1 MAPKTTILH
10 TEHLQTILEHMSDD
24 AKKRFK
30 SITGTKRSDT
40 ATVWRHLM
48 SLMRDQEGRVAL
60 LQTVPGLVPALLAE
74 LGKRETESPAVLLA
88 ALADTVR
95 LLPQLDSS
103 VESLLVALSRAPWPT
118 PGSSPSGAERRPKKP
133 RLESH
138 TPSWRGLLAALLPLV
153 QRFPERLRQ
162 LWDWSGCLPPLRD
175 PDAETRWLAARLLAL
190 ISGMGPGQTERLT
203 AATGVSGPLE
213 IQLTARHLNPTPM
226 VTADAQTARE
236 DPEIMVTP
244 TPLLTSEDISGSLVC
259 VEGVTLPVVDPAA
272 ACVGPLVP
280 VPDTRAALRS
290 LALAAAAG
298 RPALLQGPV
307 GSGKTSIVRH
317 LAAVT
322 GHVGYPRLVTVQLGD
337 QTDSKLLLGTYR
349 CTEVPGEFVW
359 QPGCLTQAVTDGSW
373 LLLEDIDRA
382 PMDVVSLLVP
392 LLQSRCLSVPG
403 HGDLVRAAPGF
414 QLFATQRLLPGSGG
428 GLHKQ
433 QTSHAALLD
442 RLWLRIAVQPLPG
455 RQLSEAVVQRWPR
468 LATVASRLLEVYSV
482 MTSVKDDS
490 VDAPAVERAETA
502 RLQMKESRLVSSR
515 DLMKWCQRV
524 GDDFD
529 VTSSQCASAMFQDAA
544 DIFCAAVSRRELRL
558 PLAQEIGARLGLLS
572 AQVEFNVN
580 SHKPSVTVTPEML
593 TVGRARMPVA
603 RVAGRPAVTFSFTR
617 QACVLLERV
626 GVAVCHREP
635 VLLVGETGVGKTS
648 SVQYL
653 AEQTGRKLVV
663 INMNQQSDSAD
674 LLGGYKPV
682 DMKQVMAPL
691 RDEFEKLFRETFDAS
706 SNEKFLRNIMTLFAA
721 GRWKDLTAL
730 MRHVHGQAPGRLRRR
745 GLPANHRLWSSWHAV
760 GQRLQTLKD
769 RGQRQLALAFAFI
782 EGTLVKALREGHW
795 VLLDEINLAAAETLE
810 CLSGLLES
818 PDGALTLLERGDVQT
833 VPRHPEFRLFACMN
847 PATDVGKR
855 DLPAGLRNRFTE
867 LFVDELEDAA
877 DLRVLTADYLRHLG
891 VTGAQVS
898 GVVSFYQRVRTAA
911 AEQLQDGTGH
921 RPHYSLRTL
930 CRALRVAAGNPCG
943 GVARS
948 LYEALCLSFL
958 TQLDRASYPTVTG
971 LIQSLVLGGKSK
983 AQLSQPITAPARGGY
998 VQFEGYW
1005 VRQGKLEPKAPE
1017 HYVLTPSVR
1026 ENLRDLARA
1035 VSLGGLPVLLQGET
1049 SVGKTS
1055 LISYLAAASGNRC
1068 VRINN
1073 HEHTDL
1079 QEYVGAY
1086 GADES
1091 GKLVFKEG
1099 ALVEAMRRGHW
1110 IILDELNL
1118 APSDVLEALNR
1129 VLDDNRE
1136 LFIAETQTVVRAHP
1150 RFMLFATQNP
1160 PGLYG
1165 GRKMLSRAFRNRFIE
1180 LHFDDIPAAELETIL
1195 HQRCRVPASYCKKMV
1210 AVLLE
1215 LQTRRRGSS
1224 VFQGKQGFITLRD
1237 LFRWAERYRQAGD
1250 QTTRFYDWD
1259 QHVADEGYLVLAG
1272 RVRRDEECDVI
1283 ATVLQKHFKRTVSP
1297 ENLFSLHAQ
1306 TSPVTRPVLERLLSE
1321 GDGSAAQLPA
1331 FRHLVWTLSTR
1342 RLAVL
1347 LCQALRFQEPVLLV
1361 GETGCGKTTVCQLL
1375 AETAGRS
1382 LHTVNCHMHTEGA
1395 DFLGGLRPVR
1405 SRPEPRPD
1413 AATGDGEDS
1422 GGGGLFEWVDGP
1434 VVVAMRSGHYFLA
1447 DEISLADDSVLERLN
1462 SVLEPERTLL
1472 LAERSGG
1479 DGADLVTAED
1489 AFRFVATMNPGG
1501 DYGKKELSPALRNR
1515 FTEIWC
1521 AQSRCRDD
1529 LVAIISHNLKLQE
1542 TSADAVTLAGT
1553 MMDFIE
1559 WFAGSDAGRKV
1570 TVSIRDILAWVNF
1583 VNTAGATGVPLPQA
1597 FIHGA
1602 CLVFLDGL
1610 GSGQP
1615 ASASAALRSAR
1626 AHCIRFLSDQ
1636 ISKLCKD
1643 PTAVMAAKPGRI
1655 INTDAKFGFEPF
1667 LIAKGSAAHARS
1679 LEGVFSLTAST
1690 PAENAGRLLRALQL
1704 TKPIL
1709 LEGSPGVGKTS
1720 LVAAVARVS
1729 GHRLTRINLSDQTD
1743 VSDLFGA
1750 DLPVEGGQGGQFAWR
1765 DGPLLQALK
1774 AGHWVVLDELNLASQ
1789 SVLEGLNACLDH
1801 RGSVYV
1807 PELGRE
1813 FQLRPGVTRIFACQN
1828 PLHEGGA
1835 RKGLPK
1841 SFLNRFTQVFVEPLT
1856 ADDLKQIAATSRLPD
1871 GGLCPPSADLAKM
1884 CEFSRRLDA
1893 AVNTRREF
1901 GQRGGPWEFNLRD
1914 LTRWCELLSASA
1926 GAKEEESVAGHHVQ
1940 LLYADRMRS
1949 AADKTAVLRLSDE
1962 VFGETYERPPCHLS
1976 VTREAVT
1983 VGCAR
1988 LERAAEQNH
1997 VFSTAD
2003 LELQIVRHQLPV
2015 MESLMTCIN
2024 RNWMAIL
2031 VGPPESGKTSLAR
2044 TLAAL
2049 TGHRLRVLTMNS
2061 AMDTTELLGGFEQAD
2076 LRRHLEQALQELEEL
2091 LWQEVR
2097 THLLDGRQPAAA
2109 RRCAQ
2114 VLTGWKEVKK
2124 ATAPAAAAG
2133 QTPAEEAEQL
2143 SAVCEAAGRLLELVT
2158 SDRAGPLA
2166 TRLSQL
2172 RDAALS
2178 DRSVNAGGKFEW
2190 VDSVLV
2196 RALRAGDWLL
2206 VDNVNFCPASVL
2218 DRLNALLEPGGVL
2231 EVSERGVVGGSVP
2244 TVRPHPEFRLLLAMD
2259 PRHGEISR
2267 AMRNRGVE
2275 IYMLGPDEAGGT
2287 LTPLDLSTLMVRT
2300 GLSDPQLQQR
2310 VLRLHE
2316 AVRQQA
2322 PGAERPGLLALLSCA
2337 DLVGQMVAR
2346 GLDATEALRQAGL
2359 DTYVRP
2365 LLSGAARRQLTPL
2378 LEELVAEAV
2387 SSDLFPRPALSCAPV
2402 PLYWLDADLARARQ
2416 LWSGVERLLPGPPAA
2431 GPLLHAF
2438 RHALE
2443 AVSTRGL
2450 EFVTLAAGQSEDES
2464 LQRLAA
2470 VDVASLLSPAE
2481 EKDRPAACLL
2491 LLARLE
2497 AALQEETDR
2506 HLLNRLSKTSKWKRA
2521 SMYALSL
2528 AAEKGLV
2535 TVSALPHP
2543 SVALLAP
2550 LLRALDAALSAGL
2563 TALPGPAPAVLARCR
2578 IALPWLRRLR
2588 ALCDRRPAPDGL
2600 TDWLAQLALHWRW
2613 TTHHLLSELRQ
2624 LEGVTA
2630 DSRTP
2635 ALTELCAR
2643 VDAQVGAEVSAPVLF
2658 AARVTEAIPRPGP
2671 FADPETAKLTEG
2683 LTRAAWALDPYMTPR
2698 PIDARRVD
2706 NPARLMKLLTSPDA
2720 VRLRHDLVEGVWR
2733 TLRYDV
2739 HSEVAEEALRS
2750 AEALLSRSGLLRVTT
2765 AAEPALMYSEE
2776 EPMEQDEDEETEEV
2790 GPVSGPAVPLLETLL
2805 RCKEAPMVLA
2815 AFCNSSSGSDR
2826 KPDEVQLPSSHS
2838 APDLDPESFVSEL
2851 SQLSVR
2857 SPLYVGLWLA
2867 ATASDSP
2874 VLLQA
2879 RLQLCLL
2886 AAYLQTAASD
2896 TGHARW
2902 LSGCPT
2908 DDEESDLSDQRAH
2921 PVNPH
2926 LYSAD
2931 ATHVISSD
2939 LCRPDDESLLDSVA
2953 VGDVSRRCREMAALR
2968 RLLWRNATDLSDARF
2983 SSLRS
2988 HRRLGLVV
2996 WEGFS
3001 AALLAAGRPAGDVTS
3016 PLSDVIGSLSAAGQ
3030 LSGEQADWLMTTAE
3044 TCTRTDADDGD
3055 PAAAEVGLMFV
3066 RVGGAQLSVLGQLM
3080 AVDPVEERRLLLEYC
3095 ADETEDVQADLSAAR
3110 LALLLVSGVE
3120 LENLPERYV
3129 PETVLQQRSRLVALG
3144 RQRAELD
3151 GGAACRPSPPTYHQ
3165 LKQEMRNFL
3174 SSAGSLSA
3182 LKACCMA
3189 MVAALSGHPEDNGG
3203 GGGDARSLDTALQQL
3218 RSLLTTYSGFLAGLE
3233 ARHGWYRDV
3242 TVPLLA
3248 AGRQV
3253 EFGLR
3258 VLLVCGERRMQAA
3271 RLPATLQPLQPIL
3284 LGLVSWLRP
3293 VPVRLH
3299 CPRVAALLDTLRDD
3313 SKPQL
3318 VSDWKIR
3325 VLMLICRELT
3335 AQLTLTGGVS
3345 AADVGALLRE
3355 ARLLWQAQQQRR
3367 REREQQQDS
3376 IYTTKTHCEVNDT
3389 DEEAETARQV
3399 AEMFP
3404 DYSDAYADLRPV
3416 GLEGPVLAADDKGDA
3431 SAACRDEPE
3440 LAVDQLVDLWQ
3451 LHRQAYGVCAAARW
3465 LPEPPSDAA
3474 PADLIRPFCER
3485 YRLFSALCASLAP
3498 QLDSTADGQVAP
3510 SHLVA
3515 AAVLE
3520 AGTAPEGA
3528 PLAPPPLQKPYDV
3541 YRDPHVAEVVSCR
3554 AVLQRLDGRCLEL
3567 LQSWPDHPAVVALR
3581 RCIGRVLQQPVTTPL
3596 VKVVTGLELVL
3607 ERAQDWE
3614 QNAHR
3619 GVSLAAQL
3627 EEVTDLVL
3635 RWRKLELD
3643 CWKRCLDAA
3652 AYNCHMAAARWLP
3665 HLLAL
3670 LEDGDQSVAEL
3681 TAPLQ
3686 QFIETSPLG
3695 EFPARLQMLLSV
3707 HRQMVCDGAT
3717 GETKG
3722 QRGHLCALL
3731 WNLYQYYSQFYTVVE
3746 RHLQTLRKPIEQKVK
3761 DYVKIARWNDVN
3773 FWSVKDTV
3781 KKSHRMV
3788 HKHVKEFQA
3797 VLAQPVSA
3805 ALLDSNSIDDEAPS
3819 DSVGAWDRE
3828 QAAPPAITVTPEL
3841 YIARGKVAPVD
3852 SPYPGEQRLTRLRQL
3867 YLRSRRLCRALYTQS
3882 AVMEDIASLNDV
3894 TSCVCQTAEQLSNL
3908 NVDGVEDKEKRRKQI
3923 GFQKQ
3928 RKRQAVVELY
3938 RTLSRMGVSYRRGL
3952 ITWEQE
3958 SADFRLLLTPPVDV
3972 TGGDGRL
3979 SAAWRGC
3986 LKYECRTIS
3995 RLALLRRAL
4004 LQPHRELGPQ
4014 NLERMR
4020 GVSADLM
4027 TQLCAARLS
4036 LSQLEDSVS
4045 RLSALLQE
4053 VNGLSCQPHPGTH
4066 SAAQRR
4072 YRRAE
4077 AHLLSVSGLYLDL
4090 LSRLRLYLLSAPDG
4104 QPTSA
4109 AGSLRLS
4116 AGPESDLR
4124 SRGRA
4129 APEHGRLLSRL
4140 DAALA
4145 ASRAA
4150 RSRLRRAGA
4159 RRWSAPLLW
4168 TRDDV
4173 SRLEEARAELGQ
4185 AAAVM
4190 AEVRTAL
4197 GGSETDPVS
4206 TALRHAEQ
4214 RLTEDENVEPMEED
4228 AGGGGDGDDGEKA
4241 ERRLVAAAGRL
4252 SGRVLLAVQR
4262 LYRTQEDR
4270 RQQQEEED
4278 EATEDAQVGLF
4289 SERIQ
4294 ARLLRSAEQL
4304 DAARVARTLAALVSQ
4319 LAEASLGDQQSGRV
4333 ILLLSQLVPL
4343 LNQYQHLCT
4352 FVLVHQMAAYRAS
4365 AKLLSVLL
4373 KLFTVMA
4380 QKGFCT
4386 PEDMQE
4392 EQDDSEA
4399 GTEFKELEDG
4409 GLGEGQGAKDVSDKL
4424 ESEDQLEG
4432 AYKPG
4437 EEPEPADD
4445 DVKEEENGVEMS
4457 EDFGGKM
4464 QDVERKE
4471 GDEQNDDSDDEDEED
4486 PDKQMGEVDGEDQE
4500 RLDEKLWGSDDEDDE
4515 QPTPEDEEPQ
4525 DGGHGRED
4533 AQLAAKE
4540 DDTPEDREDN
4550 KKEQR
4555 QRQDMKDNEMEED
4568 EDQQADPYHNNFA
4581 ADAEPEELNIPEKAG
4596 ADSERGSESDSDAEE
4611 PEENPWDIE
4620 QKADFPED
4628 GEDKEKEPEQEEES
4642 VEQQPNPTGAPDE
4655 ASEDDADD
4663 EADEKGEEKKTASD
4677 EKADGDE
4684 PEPDQEAA
4692 ETEEQEASQ
4701 LDASEQAGEAAQEE
4715 AARGTQDKLE
4725 RPQQVAAEDR
4735 PEDQSASAERTDE
4748 KAAVGM
4754 AESSESGHQAAD
4766 AAQLSRPEPSRRQ
4779 KQERAQQ
4786 RRPGQSDSKRSLG
4799 SDNQPVEKRLKTVD
4813 ADNAEDDDAPKEEKG
4828 EQGDEPKRSDL
4839 YQHIQD
4845 AEKEDALAADAA
4857 TREQALERPVPAD
4870 ADDDAPE
4877 PEPEEDVQMQEEED
4891 AEKNEEDQPDKL
4903 QPIRPDK
4910 LTERRRDD
4918 REKEGDDDAAG
4929 GPERGEVDGDT
4940 VLTSTVQRPVENTAH
4955 TALEELEDADAA
4967 AEPPPPDLEQLRRD
4981 LENRLDLWERSDDD
4995 SAEAEAEAERAWQQY
5010 ETVIGPLAQELCEQ
5024 LRLILEPTQTA
5035 KLMGDYRTGKRLNM
5049 RKVIPYIASQ
5059 FRKDKIWLRRTKPSK
5074 RDYQVAIAVDDSSS
5088 MSDSQS
5094 RQLAFE
5100 ALALVSRALALLEVG
5115 QLAVLSFGESTR
5127 LLHGLHEP
5135 LGAAAG
5141 AQLLRRFTFAQ
5152 TQTRVAAM
5160 LDSVTALLGGGGGG
5174 RRAARLLLIVSDG
5187 RGLFHEGQETVKRAV
5202 RRARLAGIFLVLL
5215 IVDSPDSSSS
5225 VLDIRM
5231 PRFGA
5236 DGRLLGIRPYL
5247 DSFPFPFYVILR
5259 DIGALPTVLSDALRQ
5274 WFELVTAADR

>member
-1 MAPKTTILH
+1 
-10 TEHLQTILEHMSDD
+10 
-24 AKKRFK
+24 
-30 SITGTKRSDT
+30 
-40 ATVWRHLM
+40 
-48 SLMRDQEGRVAL
+48 MRDSDGRAAVLCAAR
-60 LQTVPGLVPALLAE
+60 GLVPALLAE
-74 LGKRETESPAVLLA
+74 LGRRTTDSPASLLA

-95 LLPQLDSS
+95 LLPQLDSA
-103 VESLLVALSRAPWPT
+103 VESLLVGVSRPPWPGRT
-118 PGSSPSGAERRPKKP
+118 DPPAAERRSKKP
-133 RLESH
+133 RLDEG
-138 TPSWRGLLAALLPLV
+138 PVRRDLLAALLPLV

-162 LWDWSGCLPPLRD
+162 LWDWSGCLPLLQD
-175 PDAETRWLAARLLAL
+175 PDPETRWLAARILAL
-190 ISGMGPGQTERLT
+190 ISGMGPGQTERL
-203 AATGVSGPLE
+203 AAASGVTGEDE
-213 IQLTARHLNPTPM
+213 IRLTARHLNPTPM
-226 VTADAQTARE
+226 VTPPAAGGRSSSPDR
-236 DPEIMVTP
+236 DVMVTSP
-244 TPLLTSEDISGSLVC
+244 APLLTSEDISGQLVC
-259 VEGVTLPVVDPAA
+259 VEGVTLPVVDAAA
-272 ACVGPLVP
+272 ACAGPLVL

-290 LALAAAAG
+290 LALAVAAG

-307 GSGKTSIVRH
+307 GSGKTSLVHH

-322 GHVGYPRLVTVQLGD
+322 GHVGYPRLVSVQLGD
-337 QTDSKLLLGTYR
+337 QTDSKLLLGSYR

-359 QPGCLTQAVTDGSW
+359 QPGCLAQAVTDGSW
-373 LLLEDIDRA
+373 LLMEDIDRA

-392 LLQSRCLSVPG
+392 LLESRCLTVPG

-414 QLFATQRLLPGSGG
+414 QLFATQRLLPGAGG
-428 GLHKQ
+428 ALHKQ

-442 RLWLRIAVQPLPG
+442 RLWLRVAVQPLSG
-455 RQLSEAVVQRWPR
+455 RQLSEAMVHRWPR
-468 LATVASRLLEVYSV
+468 LNTVASRLLEVYAVMASV
-482 MTSVKDDS
+482 RDDS
-490 VDAPAVERAETA
+490 EEATVAAERAETA
-502 RLQMKESRLVSSR
+502 RLQMKEARLVSTR
-515 DLMKWCQRV
+515 DLMKWCQRA

-529 VTSSQCASAMFQDAA
+529 VTSAQCASRMFQDAA
-544 DIFCAAVSRRELRL
+544 DIFCAAVARRELRL

-572 AQVEFNVN
+572 AQVEFSVT
-580 SHKPSVTVTPEML
+580 SHKPSVTETAEVL
-593 TVGRARMPVA
+593 TVGRARLPVA
-603 RVAGRPAVTFSFTR
+603 RSAGRPAVTFSFTR

-626 GVAVCHREP
+626 GVAVGCREP

-653 AEQTGRKLVV
+653 AERTGRRLVV

-691 RDEFEKLFRETFDAS
+691 RDEFETLFRETFDAA

-730 MRHVHGQAPGRLRRR
+730 MRHVHGQAPSRLRRR
-745 GLPANHRLWSSWHAV
+745 GLPPDHRLWTGWHAV
-760 GQRLQTLKD
+760 GQRLQSLKD
-769 RGQRQLALAFAFI
+769 KGQRQLALAFAFI
-782 EGTLVKALREGHW
+782 EGTLVKAVREGHW
-795 VLLDEINLAAAETLE
+795 VLLDEINLASAETLE

-818 PDGALTLLERGDVQT
+818 PDGPLTLLERGDVQT
-833 VPRHPEFRLFACMN
+833 VPRHPDFRLFACMN

-898 GVVSFYQRVRTAA
+898 GVVSFYQRVRAA
-911 AEQLQDGTGH
+911 AANQLQDGTGH

-943 GVARS
+943 GVPRS

-983 AQLSQPITAPARGGY
+983 AQLSQPIPAPSRGQC

-1005 VRQGKLEPKAPE
+1005 VRQGQLEPRAPE
-1017 HYVLTPSVR
+1017 HYVLTPSVK

-1086 GADES
+1086 GADET

-1160 PGLYG
+1160 PGQYG

-1195 HQRCRVPASYCKKMV
+1195 HQRCRVPANYCKKMV

-1272 RVRRDEECDVI
+1272 RVRRDEECQVI
-1283 ATVLQKHFKRTVSP
+1283 ATVLQKHFKRTVTP
-1297 ENLFSLHAQ
+1297 ENLFSLHAA
-1306 TSPVTRPVLERLLSE
+1306 TSPVTRPVLEQLLSE
-1321 GDGSAAQLPA
+1321 GEGGTAHLPA
-1331 FRHLVWTLSTR
+1331 FRHLVWTQSTR

-1347 LCQALRFQEPVLLV
+1347 LCQALKFQEPVLLV
-1361 GETGCGKTTVCQLL
+1361 GDTGCGKTTVCQLL

-1405 SRPEPRPD
+1405 SRAEPRSD
-1413 AATGDGEDS
+1413 AAAGDGNGEVSGEDPAS

-1434 VVVAMRSGHYFLA
+1434 LVVAMRNGHYFLA

-1479 DGADLVTAED
+1479 DGADLVTAETP
-1489 AFRFVATMNPGG
+1489 FRFVATMNPGG

-1521 AQSRCRDD
+1521 AQSRCRED
-1529 LVAIISHNLKLQE
+1529 LVDIIKHNLISRGESAAL
-1542 TSADAVTLAGT
+1542 ADA

-1559 WFAGSDAGRKV
+1559 WFSSSDAGRKV

-1583 VNTAGATGVPLPQA
+1583 VNTVAATGVPLPQA
-1597 FIHGA
+1597 YIHGA

-1615 ASASAALRSAR
+1615 SSAAGALRNAR
-1626 AHCIRFLSDQ
+1626 AHCLHVLSDQ
-1636 ISKLCKD
+1636 MSKLCRD
-1643 PTAVMAAKPGRI
+1643 PGVTVAAKLGKL
-1655 INTDAKFGFEPF
+1655 INTDSRFGFEPF
-1667 LIAKGSAAHARS
+1667 LITKGSAATVGS
-1679 LEGVFSLTAST
+1679 LEGVFSLTAAT
-1690 PAENAGRLLRALQL
+1690 PAENASRLLRALQL

-1720 LVAAVARVS
+1720 LVAALARVS
-1729 GHRLTRINLSDQTD
+1729 GHKLTRINLSDQTD

-1765 DGPLLQALK
+1765 DGPLLQALR

-1801 RGSVYV
+1801 RGSVYI

-1813 FQLRPGVTRIFACQN
+1813 FHLQPGVTRIFACQN

-1841 SFLNRFTQVFVEPLT
+1841 SFLNRFTQVYVEPLT
-1856 ADDLKQIAATSRLPD
+1856 PADLKQIAATSRLPG

-1884 CEFSRRLDA
+1884 CEFSRRMDA
-1893 AVNTRREF
+1893 AVNSRREF

-1914 LTRWCELLSASA
+1914 LTRWCELLSADA
-1926 GAKEEESVAGHHVQ
+1926 AVEDGGRAAGHHVQ

-1949 AADKTAVLRLSDE
+1949 AADKAAVLRLSEE
-1962 VFGETYERPPCHLS
+1962 VFGEKYERPPCYLT
-1976 VTREAVT
+1976 VTREALT
-1983 VGCAR
+1983 VGGAR
-1988 LERAAEQNH
+1988 LERAAEQSH
-1997 VFSTAD
+1997 VFSAAD
-2003 LELQIVRHQLPV
+2003 LELQIVRRQLPV
-2015 MESLMTCIN
+2015 MESLVTCIN
-2024 RNWMAIL
+2024 RNWMAVL
-2031 VGPPESGKTSLAR
+2031 VGPPESGKTSVAR
-2044 TLAAL
+2044 ALAAL
-2049 TGHRLRVLTMNS
+2049 SGHRLRVLTMNS

-2091 LWQEVR
+2091 LWCEVR
-2097 THLLDGRQPAAA
+2097 AHLLDGRQPAAA
-2109 RRCAQ
+2109 ARCGQLLAGWQEVRR
-2114 VLTGWKEVKK
+2114 
-2124 ATAPAAAAG
+2124 ATAPPAAAG
-2133 QTPAEEAEQL
+2133 LTPAEEAEHL
-2143 SAVCEAAGRLLELVT
+2143 AVACAAAGRLLELV
-2158 SDRAGPLA
+2158 SSERAGPLA
-2166 TRLSQL
+2166 ARL
-2172 RDAALS
+2172 AALHAAALADS
-2178 DRSVNAGGKFEW
+2178 SVNAGGKFEW

-2231 EVSERGVVGGSVP
+2231 EVSERGVVDGAVP
-2244 TVRPHPEFRLLLAMD
+2244 TVRPHPSFRLLLAMD

-2275 IYMLGPDEAGGT
+2275 IYMLGPEETGGA
-2287 LTPLDLSTLMVRT
+2287 LSPLDVSALLVRA
-2300 GLSDPQLQQR
+2300 GLSEARLQR
-2310 VLRLHE
+2310 RALRLHE
-2316 AVRQQA
+2316 AVRQRA

-2346 GLDATEALRQAGL
+2346 GLDETEALREAAL

-2378 LEELVAEAV
+2378 IQELVAEAPPPAR
-2387 SSDLFPRPALSCAPV
+2387 LPRPALACAPV
-2402 PLYWLDADLARARQ
+2402 PLYWMDAELARARQ
-2416 LWSGVERLLPGPPAA
+2416 LWSAVEQLLPGPPAA
-2431 GPLLHAF
+2431 RPLLHAF

-2443 AVSTRGL
+2443 AIAPRGL
-2450 EFVTLAAGQSEDES
+2450 RLVTLAASQSGDQS

-2470 VDVASLLSPAE
+2470 VDAATLLASEAD
-2481 EKDRPAACLL
+2481 KNRPAVCLL
-2491 LLARLE
+2491 LLAKLE
-2497 AALQEETDR
+2497 AALYEETDQQ
-2506 HLLNRLSKTSKWKRA
+2506 LQDRLTKSSQWKRA
-2521 SMYALSL
+2521 SLYALSV

-2535 TVSALPHP
+2535 TVGALPHP
-2543 SVALLAP
+2543 AVALLAP
-2550 LLRALDAALSAGL
+2550 LLRALDAALSSGL
-2563 TALPGPAPAVLARCR
+2563 TAQPGPAAAMVFRCR
-2578 IALPWLRRLR
+2578 AALPWRRRLR
-2588 ALCDRRPAPDGL
+2588 ALCDRRPPADGL

-2613 TTHHLLSELRQ
+2613 TTHHLLPELRRMDPNTDGQ
-2624 LEGVTA
+2624 TQPAAAALA
-2630 DSRTP
+2630 D
-2635 ALTELCAR
+2635 LCAR
-2643 VDAQVGAEVSAPVLF
+2643 VDALIGAEVSPPVLF
-2658 AARVTEAIPRPGP
+2658 AARVTEAVQRPPP
-2671 FADPETAKLTEG
+2671 FADPEAAALVVG
-2683 LTRAAWALDPYMTPR
+2683 LTRVAWALDPYLSPR
-2698 PIDARRVD
+2698 PADARRVD
-2706 NPARLMKLLTSPDA
+2706 NPTRLVELLTSA
-2720 VRLRHDLVEGVWR
+2720 EGVRARRALTEAVWM
-2733 TLRYDV
+2733 TLSQDTHTETAAV
-2739 HSEVAEEALRS
+2739 ALRS
-2750 AEALLSRSGLLRVTT
+2750 AEELLGRRGLLRVT
-2765 AAEPALMYSEE
+2765 AELIVELEEE
-2776 EPMEQDEDEETEEV
+2776 EPMEQDGEKDDDE
-2790 GPVSGPAVPLLETLL
+2790 PVSGPAVPLLEALL
-2805 RCKEAPMVLA
+2805 RYKEAPLVLD
-2815 AFCNSSSGSDR
+2815 AFCRNSAVSD
-2826 KPDEVQLPSSHS
+2826 KATKQITTKFDYTDKLYQDPD
-2838 APDLDPESFVSEL
+2838 SFAAEL
-2851 SQLSVR
+2851 SQLSAR
-2857 SPLYVGLWLA
+2857 SPLYIGLWRA
-2867 ATASDSP
+2867 AVGSDSP
-2874 VLLQA
+2874 PSLQA
-2879 RLQLCLL
+2879 RLRSSLL

-2896 TGHARW
+2896 PGHSLWVAK
-2902 LSGCPT
+2902 PPPE
-2908 DDEESDLSDQRAH
+2908 DDGEEQRPAELQKLH
-2921 PVNPH
+2921 PR
-2926 LYSAD
+2926 LYCAD
-2931 ATHVISSD
+2931 ATHVIAAD
-2939 LCRPDDESLLDSVA
+2939 LCKPDDESLLDSVA
-2953 VGDVSRRCREMAALR
+2953 IGDVSHRCREMEALR
-2968 RLLWRNATDLSDARF
+2968 RLLWRNATDMSDVRFCSLHAHHRLALAVWERF
-2983 SSLRS
+2983 SK
-2988 HRRLGLVV
+2988 
-2996 WEGFS
+2996 
-3001 AALLAAGRPAGDVTS
+3001 ALLAAGRLPDDVTS
-3016 PLSDVIGSLSAAGQ
+3016 SLIDVINSLAASGQ
-3030 LSGEQADWLMTTAE
+3030 LSAEQAAWLTTTAE
-3044 TCTRTDADDGD
+3044 IAARSAEADV
-3055 PAAAEVGLMFV
+3055 PTAVGTGELFA
-3066 RVGGAQLSVLGQLM
+3066 RVGGAQLAVLGQLM

-3095 ADETEDVQADLSAAR
+3095 DDEAEDVQEDLSAAG
-3110 LALLLVSGVE
+3110 LALRLVSGVE
-3120 LENLPERYV
+3120 LEDLPERHV
-3129 PETVLQQRSRLVALG
+3129 PESVLQQRQRLAALR

-3151 GGAACRPSPPTYHQ
+3151 GGAACRPTPPTYHQ
-3165 LKQEMRNFL
+3165 LKQDLRNFL

-3182 LKACCMA
+3182 L
-3189 MVAALSGHPEDNGG
+3189 ED
-3203 GGGDARSLDTALQQL
+3203 RQL
-3218 RSLLTTYSGFLAGLE
+3218 RTLLTSYSSFLAGLE
-3233 ARHGWYRDV
+3233 ARHGWYRDL
-3242 TVPLLA
+3242 TAPLLA
-3248 AGRQV
+3248 AGRQT

-3258 VLLVCGERRMQAA
+3258 VLLGCGERRAQAA
-3271 RLPATLQPLQPIL
+3271 RLPVLLWPLQPTL
-3284 LGLVSWLRP
+3284 LELADWLRP
-3293 VPVRLH
+3293 APVKLH

-3313 SKPQL
+3313 TKPHL
-3318 VSDWKIR
+3318 VADWKIR

-3335 AQLTLTGGVS
+3335 AQLALTGDVS
-3345 AADVGALLRE
+3345 ASEVGALLRE

-3367 REREQQQDS
+3367 RDREQQKDS
-3376 IYTTKTHCEVNDT
+3376 IYTTKTHCQVNDM

-3404 DYSDAYADLRPV
+3404 DYSDAYADLKPPGLDDPV
-3416 GLEGPVLAADDKGDA
+3416 PIGGADATAGTA
-3431 SAACRDEPE
+3431 SRDEPE
-3440 LAVDQLVDLWQ
+3440 LTPGQLAELWQ

-3474 PADLIRPFCER
+3474 PADLVRPFCER
-3485 YRLFSALCASLAP
+3485 YRLFSALCASLSP
-3498 QLDSTADGQVAP
+3498 QLEAAADGQLAP

-3520 AGTAPEGA
+3520 AGTAPEAA
-3528 PLAPPPLQKPYDV
+3528 PLAPPPPQKPYDV
-3541 YRDPHVAEVVSCR
+3541 YRDPHVSEVASCR
-3554 AVLQRLDGRCLEL
+3554 SVLRRLDGRCEEL
-3567 LQSWPDHPAVVALR
+3567 LASWPDHPALVALR
-3581 RCIGRVLQQPVTTPL
+3581 RCVGRVLQQPVTAPL
-3596 VKVVTGLELVL
+3596 VKVVTGLERVL
-3607 ERAQDWE
+3607 ECAQDWE

-3619 GVSLAAQL
+3619 GVSLSTQL

-3643 CWKRCLDAA
+3643 CWKRCLDSA
-3652 AYNCHMAAARWLP
+3652 AYECHMAASRWLP

-3670 LEDGDQSVAEL
+3670 VEDGSQTVAEM

-3686 QFIETSPLG
+3686 QFVESSPLG

-3707 HRQMVCDGAT
+3707 HRQMVCHGAAAA
-3717 GETKG
+3717 GK
-3722 QRGHLCALL
+3722 RGGGPREQLSALL
-3731 WNLYQYYSQFYTVVE
+3731 WNLYQYYSQFYPVVE
-3746 RHLQTLRKPIEQKVK
+3746 KHLRGLRKPIEQKVK
-3761 DYVKIARWNDVN
+3761 DFVKIARWNDVN

-3805 ALLDSNSIDDEAPS
+3805 ALLDVESIDDEAPS
-3819 DSVGAWDRE
+3819 DTVGAWDRE
-3828 QAAPPAITVTPEL
+3828 QAAPPAVTVTPEL
-3841 YIARGKVAPVD
+3841 YIARGRVAPVD
-3852 SPYPGEQRLTRLRQL
+3852 SPYPAEQRLTRLRQL
-3867 YLRSRRLCRALYTQS
+3867 YLRSRRLCRSLYTQS
-3882 AVMEDIASLNDV
+3882 PLMEDIAALNDV
-3894 TSCVCQTAEQLSNL
+3894 TSCVCQTADKLSRL
-3908 NVDGVEDKEKRRKQI
+3908 NVDGVTDKERRKKQI
-3923 GFQKQ
+3923 GFQRQ

-3938 RTLSRMGVSYRRGL
+3938 RTLNRLGVSYRRGL

-3986 LKYECRTIS
+3986 LKYECRAVS
-3995 RLALLRRAL
+3995 RLALMRRAL

-4014 NLERMR
+4014 NLERIR

-4027 TQLCAARLS
+4027 TQLCAARQALS
-4036 LSQLEDSVS
+4036 ELEGAVS

-4053 VNGLSCQPHPGTH
+4053 VSGLSCQPQPDAHA
-4066 SAAQRR
+4066 AAQRR

-4077 AHLLSVSGLYLDL
+4077 AHLLAVSELYLKL
-4090 LSRLRLYLLSAPDG
+4090 LPRLRLYLLAAPDG
-4104 QPTSA
+4104 QPTAA

-4116 AGPESDLR
+4116 AGTESDLR

-4129 APEHGRLLSRL
+4129 APEHGRLLGQL
-4140 DAALA
+4140 DVALA

-4150 RSRLRRAGA
+4150 RGRLRRAGA
-4159 RRWSAPLLW
+4159 RRWNSPLLW
-4168 TRDDV
+4168 TRDDA

-4185 AAAVM
+4185 AAGVM
-4190 AEVRTAL
+4190 TELRTAL
-4197 GGSETDPVS
+4197 GGTEADPVVA
-4206 TALRHAEQ
+4206 ALRSAEQ
-4214 RLTEDENVEPMEED
+4214 KLSEPDSPQSMED
-4228 AGGGGDGDDGEKA
+4228 ASDDGGEAA
-4241 ERRLVAAAGRL
+4241 EQRLVAAARRV
-4252 SGRVLLAVQR
+4252 SGQVLLAVQR
-4262 LYRTQEDR
+4262 LYRTQEE
-4270 RQQQEEED
+4270 RQQQEQPEE
-4278 EATEDAQVGLF
+4278 AEDAQVGLF
-4289 SERIQ
+4289 SERVQ
-4294 ARLLRSAEQL
+4294 RRLLAAAEQL
-4304 DAARVARTLAALVSQ
+4304 DAGRVVCTLTSLVARLT
-4319 LAEASLGDQQSGRV
+4319 EAPLDRERSGRV
-4333 ILLLSQLVPL
+4333 ITLLSQLVPL

-4352 FVLVHQMAAYRAS
+4352 FVLVHQMTAYRAS

-4386 PEDMQE
+4386 PEDMQDE
-4392 EQDDSEA
+4392 GEDSEA

-4457 EDFGGKM
+4457 DDFSGRM

-4471 GDEQNDDSDDEDEED
+4471 GDDDKDESDDEDEEE

-4500 RLDEKLWGSDDEDDE
+4500 RLDEKLWGSDDEDDD
-4515 QPTPEDEEPQ
+4515 QPTPEDDEPQ

-4540 DDTPEDREDN
+4540 DDGPEERDDS

-4555 QRQDMKDNEMEED
+4555 QRQDMKENEMEED

-4581 ADAEPEELNIPEKAG
+4581 PEAEPEELDIPEREG
-4596 ADSERGSESDSDAEE
+4596 ADSERGSESDTDGEE

-4620 QKADFPED
+4620 QKADFPDE
-4628 GEDKEKEPEQEEES
+4628 GEDKEQDAEQEQDS
-4642 VEQQPNPTGAPDE
+4642 GEQQPEPTNAPEE
-4655 ASEDDADD
+4655 ASEDENDK
-4663 EADEKGEEKKTASD
+4663 ADEEGEEKKGTSD
-4677 EKADGDE
+4677 ERADGDE
-4684 PEPDQEAA
+4684 PEPDEQETA
-4692 ETEEQEASQ
+4692 EREEQEASQ

-4715 AARGTQDKLE
+4715 AARGTQDRLQQ
-4725 RPQQVAAEDR
+4725 PQQVAAEDR
-4735 PEDQSASAERTDE
+4735 PEEQSASAERTDE

-4766 AAQLSRPEPSRRQ
+4766 AAQLSRPEPSRRE

-4799 SDNQPVEKRLKTVD
+4799 TDNQPVEKRLKTVD
-4813 ADNAEDDDAPKEEKG
+4813 ADSTEDAAAEEEKG
-4828 EQGDEPKRSDL
+4828 ERGEKPKQSDL

-4870 ADDDAPE
+4870 VDEDAPE
-4877 PEPEEDVQMQEEED
+4877 PEDDVQMQEDGEGEKDED
-4891 AEKNEEDQPDKL
+4891 AEQPEKL
-4903 QPIRPDK
+4903 QPIRPEK
-4910 LTERRRDD
+4910 LTD
-4918 REKEGDDDAAG
+4918 RQSGGRPKNEEGDEEAAG
-4929 GPERGEVDGDT
+4929 GPERGEVDGEA
-4940 VLTSTVQRPVENTAH
+4940 VLTASAQRPVENSAH
-4955 TALEELEDADAA
+4955 TALDQLDEDESA
-4967 AEPPPPDLEQLRRD
+4967 AEPPPPDLGAAA
-4981 LENRLDLWERSDDD
+4981 

-5152 TQTRVAAM
+5152 SQTRVAAM
-5160 LDSVTALLGGGGGG
+5160 LDSVTALLSGGGG
-5174 RRAARLLLIVSDG
+5174 RRAARLLLVVSDG
-5187 RGLFHEGQETVKRAV
+5187 RGLFHEGQETVRRAV

-5215 IVDSPDSSSS
+5215 IVDSPDSNSS

-5231 PRFGA
+5231 PRFGP

-5259 DIGALPTVLSDALRQ
+5259 DIGALPAVLSDALRQ